1 MDNLNDEPSDVLK
14 QIIDILSM
22 EEHYIMAR
30 DSDGNVLDYIDED
43 ARYEL
48 RRDYKVA
55 GNQ

>member
-30 DSDGNVLDYIDED
+30 DSDGNVLNYIDED